1 VTLTTTACSFE
12 INPVCGSYYTNGTIL
27 YYSPGAPGAA
37 YYACARCATDGDYC
51 YCACNGYGS
60 YTYDCATQTSF
71 SDDCSGTG
79 CSSDCYNACCAY
91 AECST
96 GKKNLFCQLNACIAA
111 FRTSNRM
118 FFVMS
123 HVKKSNVTSDKIL
136 SDLMHIRLLC
146 MILT

>member
-1 VTLTTTACSFE
+1 MNIDLVVIISYLLHDLFYSYFMSKICFEVRNKLELTL
-12 INPVCGSYYTNGTIL
+12 
-27 YYSPGAPGAA
+27 
-37 YYACARCATDGDYC
+37 
-51 YCACNGYGS
+51 
-60 YTYDCATQTSF
+60 
-71 SDDCSGTG
+71 
-79 CSSDCYNACCAY
+79 AY